1 MCSTY
6 PEKLVEKLYSEIEA
20 LRARVKE
27 LEKRL
32 SDKSWQEDYDWTMDR
47 YRYSDFW

>member
-6 PEKLVEKLYSEIEA
+6 PEKFIEKLYSEIET

-32 SDKSWQEDYDWTMDR
+32 SDKSWQEEYDRTMHR
-47 YRYSDFW
+47 YDDNW

>member
-6 PEKLVEKLYSEIEA
+6 PEKLIEKLYSEIEA

-27 LEKRL
+27 LEKKL
-32 SDKSWQEDYDWTMDR
+32 SAKDWQEEYDGEMYEYDNDW
-47 YRYSDFW
+47 Y